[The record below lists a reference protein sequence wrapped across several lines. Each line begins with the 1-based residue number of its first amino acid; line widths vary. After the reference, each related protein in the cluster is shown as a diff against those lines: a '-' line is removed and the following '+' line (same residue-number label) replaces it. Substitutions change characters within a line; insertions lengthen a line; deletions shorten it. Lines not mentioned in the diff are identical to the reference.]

1 MQLSP
6 LQSRLVASI
15 AASFVIFV
23 IYVFLFPPQ
32 FALAAEIAFDRGSD
46 VVDAWAFMD
55 EEREEEKE
63 EGKEGREEEDETLEL
78 RSPTYE
84 PDFGLFDR
92 SIIGKALAGVTSLTN
107 NEKRNLNLNEGT
119 SVAFVF
125 EVASISGREA
135 DHSGVS
141 ELRKRT
147 DGTQG
152 PDALE
157 DDENGEEVAELRP
170 RATKTL
176 WISANTCLQPDRPE
190 ANSTA
195 MDPPQLTL
203 YVSTSTKND
212 SPGPGA
218 PPDEQKTVV
227 FKEGAVMYNTTFTD
241 DVYFTVTAPNVSEWF
256 TSYLYNV
263 DVAASVDQSYH
274 TYDETSDPDLVWVD
288 SDAGAALLMTGNLT
302 NSSAVI
308 LSRAPYTMFAFP
320 QGDVTVNG
328 VRNSYCGLKEY
339 AAIGGSKSTLPTNM
353 LSTGLTRRGEGN
365 VTKQEFFIT
374 GLNKSSIYEAI
385 LVQEPDTGSLSTR
398 DNVAG
403 GGGVVFRQTEFDT
416 KSTDTCMVISNLTF
430 CDQTAYSVPGNEQK
444 YGGEKIQDLK
454 DFYDNYAKEMY
465 DNFSK
470 AMMQIQCDVAN
481 TSKYSL
487 AKTCDDCKSAYK
499 NWVCSVAIPR
509 CEDFSNPDD
518 FLQMRNIM
526 AKFPDGTSVEP
537 SIIEQY
543 GNMVA
548 FNSSRVPNIDEKVQP
563 GPYKEVLPCDD
574 LCYSL
579 VQSCPAA
586 LGFACPL
593 PGMTA
598 FDTSYGT
605 RQRESNSTSNVTCN
619 YPGSAHYKSA
629 ASASAALSST
639 AVFVCILAGLLLS

>member
-6 LQSRLVASI
+6 LQSRLIASI
-15 AASFVIFV
+15 AASFIILV
-23 IYVFLFPPQ
+23 IYVFLLSPQ
-32 FALAAEIAFDRGSD
+32 FALAVEIPFDRGSD
-46 VVDAWAFMD
+46 LVDAWSFTD
-55 EEREEEKE
+55 EKE
-63 EGKEGREEEDETLEL
+63 TGDETPEL
-78 RSPTYE
+78 RGSPVYE

-92 SIIGKALAGVTSLTN
+92 SIIGRAPAGVTSLTN
-107 NEKRNLNLNEGT
+107 NVKSNQNLNEGT
-119 SVAFVF
+119 SVTFMF
-125 EVASISGREA
+125 EVASISSREA
-135 DHSGVS
+135 TDQTAS
-141 ELRKRT
+141 ELKRRA
-147 DGTQG
+147 DGTED
-152 PDALE
+152 PDGLE
-157 DDENGEEVAELRP
+157 GDTDNEDIIAVRP

-218 PPDEQKTVV
+218 PPDEQKMLV
-227 FKEGAVMYNTTFTD
+227 FNEGAVMYNTTFTD
-241 DVYFTVTAPNVSEWF
+241 DVYFTVTAPNVSDWF
-256 TSYLYNV
+256 TSSLYNV
-263 DVAASVDQSYH
+263 DVAVSVDKSYH
-274 TYDETSDPDLVWVD
+274 AYDETNDPDLVWVD

-302 NSSAVI
+302 NGSAAVM
-308 LSRAPYTMFAFP
+308 SRAPYTMFAYP
-320 QGDVTVNG
+320 QGDVSVNG
-328 VRNSYCGLKEY
+328 VRKSYCGLKEY
-339 AAIGGSKSTLPTNM
+339 AAIGGSKSTLPGNM
-353 LSTGLTRRGEGN
+353 MSTGLTRRGEGN

-374 GLNKSSIYEAI
+374 GLNKSSVYEAI
-385 LVQEPDTGSLSTR
+385 LVREPDTGTLSTR

-403 GGGVVFRQTEFDT
+403 GGGVVFKQTEFDT

-444 YGGEKIQDLK
+444 YGGDKIQDLK
-454 DFYDNYAKEMY
+454 DFYDNYAKDMY

-487 AKTCDDCKSAYK
+487 AKTCDDCKDAYK

-509 CEDFSNPDD
+509 CEDFSNQDS

-526 AKFPDGTSVEP
+526 ADFPGGGQVEQ
-537 SIIEQY
+537 SIRDTY
-543 GNMVA
+543 GDKIA
-548 FNSSRVPNIDEKVQP
+548 YNSSRRTDIDDEIQP

-586 LGFACPL
+586 LGFGCPQ
-593 PGMTA
+593 PGMIG
-598 FDTSYGT
+598 FETSYGR
-605 RQRESNSTSNVTCN
+605 RQSETNSTSNVTCN

-629 ASASAALSST
+629 ASVSITVSAA
-639 AVFVCILAGLLLS
+639 AILAIVFTGLLSV